1 MLFVAHLRSP
11 ERYSGVINHE
21 RRKGSRGDVNVPC
34 AKVEVEENMELER
47 KRRKLSE
54 RPRQEFVP

>member
-1 MLFVAHLRSP
+1 M
-11 ERYSGVINHE
+11 
-21 RRKGSRGDVNVPC
+21 NVPC

-54 RPRQEFVP
+54 RRRQEFVP